1 MSSKGDRRRIV
12 GVVDHGTEVSWGRKW
27 LSQKPDRWEKVKKL
41 SICKYPLD
49 KIGVG
54 KVDSL

>member
-1 MSSKGDRRRIV
+1 M
-12 GVVDHGTEVSWGRKW
+12 DHGTEVSWGRKW

>member
-1 MSSKGDRRRIV
+1 MELKF
-12 GVVDHGTEVSWGRKW
+12 HGEGSGYHRSLIDV
-27 LSQKPDRWEKVKKL
+27 EKVKKL

-49 KIGVG
+49 KTGVG